1 VLEIV
6 VYMTVEEGKTTGET
20 LGESN
25 EQKLARIN
33 YESTL
38 QVIILNLLRDLREQY
53 TDSGKRDEAASQ
65 HFTQGIRLMRATI
78 TALKLGPNWR
88 KMQDLR
94 KQLDE
99 LQSEL
104 GKEKVGREP

>member
-1 VLEIV
+1 MLSNES
-6 VYMTVEEGKTTGET
+6 K
-20 LGESN
+20 LESN
-25 EQKLARIN
+25 EEKLARIN
-33 YESTL
+33 YEQTC
-38 QVIILNLLRDLREQY
+38 QAIILNLLRDLREQY
-53 TDSGKRDEAASQ
+53 RDPGTRDEAASQ

-99 LQSEL
+99 LQTEL
-104 GKEKVGREP
+104 GKEKAGREQ

>member
-1 VLEIV
+1 MVA
-6 VYMTVEEGKTTGET
+6 EEGEG
-20 LGESN
+20 N

-33 YESTL
+33 YE
-38 QVIILNLLRDLREQY
+38 QACQAIILNLLRDLREQY
-53 TDSGKRDEAASQ
+53 QDTEKRDEAASV

-78 TALKLGPNWR
+78 AALKLGPNWR

-99 LQSEL
+99 LQTEL
-104 GKEKVGREP
+104 GKEKAVRME